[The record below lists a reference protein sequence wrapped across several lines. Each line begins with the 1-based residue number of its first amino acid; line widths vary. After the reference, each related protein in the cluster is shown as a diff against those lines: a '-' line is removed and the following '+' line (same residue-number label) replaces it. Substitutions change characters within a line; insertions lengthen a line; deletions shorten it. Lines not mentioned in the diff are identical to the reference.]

1 MVTRAM
7 RGWTILML
15 GGALALACPAIGGEK
30 EKKNNDEK
38 RAALA
43 SVAGSAGPTKADP
56 VALPPLTSDYRIGI
70 NDVIDVHVWK
80 EPELSRIV
88 PVRPDGK
95 ISLPLIGDAEAKG
108 LTPLELRVAITER
121 LKAYVA
127 QPEVT
132 VIVREIN
139 SQRYF
144 VMGQVERPGA
154 YPLSAPTTVVQ
165 ALAAA
170 GGLREWARSKEI
182 TITRRTQD
190 NRTERIRF
198 NYKDWLKKKQAD
210 ALQLRNGDVVVV
222 P

>member
-1 MVTRAM
+1 M
-7 RGWTILML
+7 ILML
-15 GGALALACPAIGGEK
+15 GGALALASLTVAGEK
-30 EKKNNDEK
+30 AKKNDAK

-43 SVAGSAGPTKADP
+43 TVPESVESAKADALP
-56 VALPPLTSDYRIGI
+56 VAPLSSDYRIGV
-70 NDVIDVHVWK
+70 NDVLDVHVWK
-80 EPELSRIV
+80 EPEISRVI

-95 ISLPLIGDAEAKG
+95 ISLPLIGDAGAKG
-108 LTPLELRVAITER
+108 LTPLELRVVITER
-121 LKAYVA
+121 LKAYLA

-132 VIVREIN
+132 VVVREIN

-170 GGLREWARSKEI
+170 GGLREWARSKDI

-190 NRTERIRF
+190 NRAERIRF
-198 NYKDWLKKKQAD
+198 NYKEWLKKRQAD
-210 ALQLRNGDVVVV
+210 ALQLRNEDVVVV